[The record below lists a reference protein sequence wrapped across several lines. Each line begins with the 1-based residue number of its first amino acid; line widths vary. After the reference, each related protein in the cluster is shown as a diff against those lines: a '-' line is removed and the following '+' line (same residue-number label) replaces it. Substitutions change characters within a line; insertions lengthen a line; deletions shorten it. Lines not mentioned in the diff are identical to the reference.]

1 MTCPDHGTR
10 ARYQLGC
17 PCVCCLR
24 AEAQYRADLRRRKA
38 KGLPILG
45 ATMSGAAAWK
55 RIEQL
60 KTDGLTRPAIAT
72 RLGWKK
78 LRRVGH
84 TDRMRVRNVLKLH
97 RLVRQFLAEGPDAP
111 LNSLNI

>member
-1 MTCPDHGTR
+1 MTTLDHGTR
-10 ARYQLGC
+10 ARYQAGC
-17 PCVCCLR
+17 ACPCCLR
-24 AEAQYRADLRRRKA
+24 AEATYRADLRRRKA

-45 ATMSGAAAWK
+45 ATMSAAEAWK
-55 RIEQL
+55 RIRQL
-60 KTDGLTRPAIAT
+60 KADGVERNDIAQ

-97 RLVRQFLAEGPDAP
+97 RLVRHLLAEGPDAP
-111 LNSLNI
+111 LGA